1 MKARVSARAWKQPNM
16 EDHQSLQL
24 QDTQIASQQLVAD
37 AMRLVSEAIALLR
50 KAEELERFQRME
62 DETASSE
69 RPLSSDDAL
78 YL

>member
-1 MKARVSARAWKQPNM
+1 M